1 MVKTKIIV
9 LIYFFSATT
18 LQQLQKELTRTHK
31 SAFAPGSVKNLKC
44 QLKKFVKF
52 VELVEQDCFPIT
64 VYNLCLY
71 IQFLSCSLSS
81 PQSIRNYVSGLKTI
95 HLLCNVPFP
104 DTSNMFVKLTFKGID
119 KRLQHVPRRASP
131 MTPHILAQL
140 YELMDFS
147 VIEHIVM
154 WCLFLFLFFLFS
166 RKSQFM
172 CQNLSDPHRVKVVKR
187 GHIYVHEGSLCVKF
201 VWTKTRQSGGDP
213 LVVPLAPIPGSKLCP
228 VSAYINMIKS
238 VPASCLSPAFILPS
252 STGLGPHPVL
262 YDRFHIVLREFV
274 SVLGLDPRNYSSH
287 SFRRG
292 GASFA
297 FSVGVPGE
305 LIQRHGDWRSDA
317 YKLYLDTTVS
327 QRLLVSRAM
336 ANNVP

>member
-1 MVKTKIIV
+1 M
-9 LIYFFSATT
+9 
-18 LQQLQKELTRTHK
+18 
-31 SAFAPGSVKNLKC
+31 SAFAPGSVKNLRC
-44 QLKKFVKF
+44 QLRKFLKF
-52 VELVEQDCFPIT
+52 VELLGQECFPIS

-95 HLLCNVPFP
+95 HLLFNVPFP
-104 DTSNMFVKLTFKGID
+104 DYNNMFIKLTFKGLE

-131 MTPHILAQL
+131 MTPQILVQL
-140 YELMDFS
+140 YDLLDFS
-147 VIEHIVM
+147 IIEHVVM
-154 WCLFLFLFFLFS
+154 WCLFLFMFFLFA

-172 CQNLSDPHRVKVVKR
+172 CNHVSDPHCVRLVKR
-187 GHIYVHEGSLCVKF
+187 DHIYVNEGSLCVKF

-228 VSAYINMIKS
+228 VSAYVTMIKS
-238 VPASCLSPAFILPS
+238 VPASSLSPAFILPS
-252 STGLGPHPVL
+252 STGLGPHPVM
-262 YDRFHIVLREFV
+262 YHRFQTMLRELI
-274 SVLGLDPRNYSSH
+274 SVLGLDPRAYSSH

-327 QRLLVSRAM
+327 QRLTVSHAM
-336 ANNVP
+336 SRNVP